1 LPLNKLE
8 NLIYFLNA
16 YIIEMFLY
24 FNSIPSDSKLMKLI
38 INFYNELI
46 IENINSIDIMSIYND
61 RDEILKDKIC
71 IQTSRI
77 GKNSAK
83 EKVKNY
89 SLNEISKKLKNRVS
103 KNKEKIIQST
113 QLNKEQKFKNDDIKK
128 NLLKQICNWMKLMMI

>member
-46 IENINSIDIMSIYND
+46 IENINSIDNMSIYND

-71 IQTSRI
+71 IQTSKI

-83 EKVKNY
+83 EKVKN
-89 SLNEISKKLKNRVS
+89 
-103 KNKEKIIQST
+103 
-113 QLNKEQKFKNDDIKK
+113 
-128 NLLKQICNWMKLMMI
+128 